1 RFPFFVRFGQNL
13 SMDGRLFGRD
23 AELSTVDAFL
33 TEARSGS
40 SALVLEGEP
49 GIGKTTLWKEAAQR
63 AEAGGFTLLTS
74 RPTEAEAKLPFA
86 ALTDLLELVAETTFE
101 GLPGLQRR
109 ALEAALLQ
117 ADTD

>member
-1 RFPFFVRFGQNL
+1 
-13 SMDGRLFGRD
+13 MDGRLFGRD

-74 RPTEAEAKLPFA
+74 RPTEAEAPEPEYSALRYNPGIAGHSFRNIFPALSLASTANVA
-86 ALTDLLELVAETTFE
+86 APVA
-101 GLPGLQRR
+101 R
-109 ALEAALLQ
+109 
-117 ADTD
+117 